1 MSWIQKLY
9 ETYNNCFSNIGY
21 SDQEGERPLL
31 PICHSTTQ
39 AHVEIVISKDGNF
52 RRANIIFDKND
63 MTTIIPCTESSA
75 SRAGSKPENHPLCD
89 RLQYVAGDFVKNG
102 GEVTSGFAKKPEEP
116 HNNYVQMLT
125 EWNQSRFGHPK
136 TEAILRYVKK
146 KSVVKDLVE
155 KKILFVGKGK
165 FLGKSEVTRDKNA
178 KDIFSLPSLTSQE
191 DVFIRWIVES
201 PDVEETKTWKDKSLW
216 ESWINYY
223 LSSKEKEPMCFVLGE
238 DAILTGNHPKYIRR
252 EGDGSKLISS
262 NDTSGFTFRGRFLT
276 DSQACNVS
284 LEVSQKA
291 HYALSWLIS
300 RQGYRK
306 DDLAIVTWATSGA
319 PVPQV
324 TDDTLSLLGAS
335 DLVSDQTTQAST
347 AQDIAIKFRN
357 RIAGYGKE
365 IGNTTHVVVMG
376 VDSATPTGRLAITYY
391 RELTGSDFLQ
401 RIDDWHTSC
410 AWLHSYRSITVQDEK
425 TGKSKQKFIRFVGAP
440 SPSDITEAAYGVN
453 RGGKF
458 EVDDKLRKTTVQ
470 RILPCII
477 DGQPIPRDLVESA
490 VRRASN
496 RVGLEDWQWNKVL
509 TIACALFKKHNRK
522 ENYNMTL
529 DLNRKTRDYLYGRL
543 LALAESLEEWALN
556 KAGEDRPTNA
566 ARLMQRF
573 SERPYSTW
581 RTIELALTPYKARLG
596 GKSKKRQ
603 RLIDEVVAAFENG
616 DFTSDKRLSGE
627 FLLGYH
633 CQREFLRNSRTE
645 DLDDSSEAIETSN
658 NN

>member
-9 ETYNNCFSNIGY
+9 ETYNNCQSSIGY
-21 SDQEGERPLL
+21 SGEEGVRPLL

-39 AHVEIVISKDGNF
+39 AHIEIVINKDGNF

-63 MTTIIPCTESSA
+63 MTTIIPCTEGSA

-89 RLQYVAGDFVKNG
+89 KLQYVAADFVKYG
-102 GEVTSGFAKKPEEP
+102 GEVTSGFSKDPDEP
-116 HNNYVQMLT
+116 HRNYVQTLT
-125 EWNQSRFGHPK
+125 EWNQSKFGHQK
-136 TEAILRYVKK
+136 TAAILKYVSKK
-146 KSVVKDLVE
+146 AVVKDLVE
-155 KKILFVGKGK
+155 QKILFVDKGK
-165 FLGKSEVTRDKNA
+165 FLEKSEVTRDKNA
-178 KDIFSLPSLTSQE
+178 KDIFSILNSQE
-191 DVFIRWIVES
+191 GAFIRWIVES
-201 PDVEETKTWKDKSLW
+201 PDVEEAKTWKDKSLW
-216 ESWINYY
+216 DSWMNYY
-223 LSSKEKEPMCFVLGE
+223 LSSKEKEPMCFVSGE

-300 RQGYRK
+300 LQGYRK
-306 DDLAIVTWATSGA
+306 DDLAIVAWATSGA
-319 PVPQV
+319 DIPSP
-324 TDDTLSLLGAS
+324 TDDAFSILGAD
-335 DLVSDQTTQAST
+335 DLVSDQAPRALT
-347 AQDIAIKFRN
+347 AQDTAIKLKKK
-357 RIAGYGKE
+357 IAGYGKK
-365 IGNTTHVVVMG
+365 IDNTTDVVVMG

-391 RELTGSDFLQ
+391 RELKGSDFLQ
-401 RIDDWHTSC
+401 RIDDWHNSC
-410 AWLHSYRSITVQDEK
+410 AWCHSYRSITIQDER
-425 TGKSKQKFIRFVGAP
+425 TGKSKQKFIPFVGAP
-440 SPSDITEAAYGVN
+440 SPSDIAEAAYGVN

-470 RILPCII
+470 RILPCIV
-477 DGQPIPRDLVESA
+477 DGQPMPRDLVESV

-496 RVGLEDWQWNKVL
+496 RIGLESWQWNKVL

-522 ENYNMTL
+522 ENYDMTL

-543 LALAESLEEWALN
+543 LALAESLEEWALS

-573 SERPYSTW
+573 SEHPYSTW

-603 RLIDEVVAAFENG
+603 RLIDEVVAAFNDG

-633 CQREFLRNSRTE
+633 CQREFLRPGNTE
-645 DLDDSSEAIETSN
+645 DLEDSNESAETSDTK
-658 NN
+658 

>member
-9 ETYNNCFSNIGY
+9 ETYNNCQSSIGY
-21 SDQEGERPLL
+21 SGEEGVRPLL

-39 AHVEIVISKDGNF
+39 AHIEIVIRKDGNF
-52 RRANIIFDKND
+52 RRANVIFDKND
-63 MTTIIPCTESSA
+63 MTTIIPCSEGSA

-89 RLQYVAGDFVKNG
+89 KLQYVAGDFVKYG
-102 GEVTSGFAKKPEEP
+102 GEVTSGFSKDPDEP
-116 HNNYVQMLT
+116 HRNYVKTLAQ
-125 EWNQSRFGHPK
+125 WNRSKFAHPK
-136 TEAILRYVKK
+136 TDAILKYVNKK
-146 KSVVKDLVE
+146 TVVKDLVDE
-155 KKILFVGKGK
+155 KILFVDKGR
-165 FLGKSEVTRDKNA
+165 FLEKSEVTRDKNA
-178 KDIFSLPSLTSQE
+178 KDIFSIINSQE
-191 DVFIRWIVES
+191 DAFIRWIVES
-201 PDVEETKTWKDKSLW
+201 PDVEESKTWKDKSLW
-216 ESWINYY
+216 DSWINYY
-223 LSSKEKEPMCFVLGE
+223 LSSKEKEPMCYVSGE

-306 DDLAIVTWATSGA
+306 DDLAIVAWATSGA
-319 PVPQV
+319 SIPSP
-324 TDDTLSLLGAS
+324 TDDAFSILGA
-335 DLVSDQTTQAST
+335 DELISDQMPKAST
-347 AQDIAIKFRN
+347 AQDVAIKLKKK
-357 RIAGYGKE
+357 IAGYGKE
-365 IGNTTHVVVMG
+365 IGNTTDVVVMG

-391 RELTGSDFLQ
+391 RELKGSDFLQ
-401 RIDDWHTSC
+401 RIEDWHDSC
-410 AWLHSYRSITVQDEK
+410 KWIHSYRSATIQDEK
-425 TGKSKQKFIRFVGAP
+425 TGKPKQKFIAFIGAP
-440 SPSDITEAAYGVN
+440 SPSDIAEAAYGVN

-458 EVDDKLRKTTVQ
+458 EVDEKLRKTTVQ

-477 DGQPIPRDLVESA
+477 DGQPMPRDLVESA

-522 ENYNMTL
+522 ENYDMTL

-543 LALAESLEEWALN
+543 LALAEGLEEWALN

-573 SERPYSTW
+573 SEHPYSTW

-633 CQREFLRNSRTE
+633 CQREFLRNNRAE
-645 DLDDSSEAIETSN
+645 DLEDSIESADTSN
-658 NN
+658 TK

>member
-1 MSWIQKLY
+1 MSWIQKLND
-9 ETYNNCFSNIGY
+9 TYNNCLSDIGY
-21 SDQEGERPLL
+21 SGQEGERPLL

-39 AHVEIVISKDGNF
+39 THVEIVISKDGNF
-52 RRANIIFDKND
+52 RRANIVFDKND

-89 RLQYVAGDFVKNG
+89 KLQYVAGDFVKYG
-102 GEVTSGFAKKPEEP
+102 GEVTSGFAKDPDEP
-116 HNNYVQMLT
+116 HRNYIQMLT

-155 KKILFVGKGK
+155 QKILFVDKGK
-165 FLGKSEVTRDKNA
+165 FLSKSEVTRDKNA
-178 KDIFSLPSLTSQE
+178 KDIFSILNSQE
-191 DVFIRWIVES
+191 DVFVRWIVES

-216 ESWINYY
+216 DSWINYY
-223 LSSKEKEPMCFVLGE
+223 LSSKEKEPMCFVSGE
-238 DAILTGNHPKYIRR
+238 DEILTGNHPKYIRR
-252 EGDGSKLISS
+252 EGDGAKLISS
-262 NDTSGFTFRGRFLT
+262 NDTSGFTYRGRFLT
-276 DSQACNVS
+276 DDQAVGVG

-306 DDLAIVTWATSGA
+306 EDLAIVAWATSGTDI
-319 PVPQV
+319 PSPM
-324 TDDTLSLLGAS
+324 DDTFSALGV
-335 DLVSDQTTQAST
+335 DNLVSDQAPRADT
-347 AQDIAIKFRN
+347 AQDVAIKFKKK
-357 RIAGYGKE
+357 IAGYGKE
-365 IGNTTHVVVMG
+365 IGNTTNIVVMG
-376 VDSATPTGRLAITYY
+376 LDSASPGRLSITYY

-440 SPSDITEAAYGVN
+440 SPSDITEAAYCVN
-453 RGGKF
+453 RSGKL
-458 EVDDKLRKTTVQ
+458 EVDDKLRKSTVQ

-509 TIACALFKKHNRK
+509 TIACALFKKYNRK
-522 ENYNMTL
+522 DNYDMTL
-529 DLNRKTRDYLYGRL
+529 EPNRKTRDYLYGRL

-573 SERPYSTW
+573 SEHPYSTW

-633 CQREFLRNSRTE
+633 CQREFLRNSRAE
-645 DLDDSSEAIETSN
+645 DLDDSSESTETSN

>member
-9 ETYNNCFSNIGY
+9 ETYNNCQSNIGY
-21 SDQEGERPLL
+21 SGAEGERPLL

-39 AHVEIVISKDGNF
+39 AHIEIVISKDGNF

-89 RLQYVAGDFVKNG
+89 KLQYVAGDFVKYG
-102 GEVTSGFAKKPEEP
+102 GEVTSGFAKKPYEP
-116 HNNYVQMLT
+116 HSNYVQMLT
-125 EWNQSRFGHPK
+125 EWNQSKFGHPK
-136 TEAILRYVKK
+136 TDVILRYIKK

-155 KKILFVGKGK
+155 QKILFVDKGK
-165 FLGKSEVTRDKNA
+165 FLEKSQVTRDKNA
-178 KDIFSLPSLTSQE
+178 KDIFSILNSQE
-191 DVFIRWIVES
+191 DAFIRWIVES
-201 PDVEETKTWKDKSLW
+201 SDVEETKTWKDKSLW
-216 ESWINYY
+216 DSWINYY
-223 LSSKEKEPMCFVLGE
+223 LSSKEKEPMCFVSGE

-252 EGDGSKLISS
+252 EGDGAKLISS
-262 NDTSGFTFRGRFLT
+262 NDTSGFTYRGRFLT
-276 DSQACNVS
+276 DDQAVNVG

-306 DDLAIVTWATSGA
+306 DDLAIIAWATSGVEI
-319 PVPQV
+319 PSPM
-324 TDDTLSLLGAS
+324 DDTFSVLGV
-335 DLVSDQTTQAST
+335 DNLVSDQAPRVDI
-347 AQDIAIKFRN
+347 AQDVAIKLKRK
-357 RIAGYGKE
+357 IAGYGRE
-365 IGNTTHVVVMG
+365 IGDTTDIVVMG
-376 VDSATPTGRLAITYY
+376 LDSASPGRLSITYY
-391 RELTGSDFLQ
+391 RELKGSDFLQ
-401 RIDDWHTSC
+401 RIDDWHNSC
-410 AWLHSYRSITVQDEK
+410 AWRHSYRSITIQDER
-425 TGKSKQKFIRFVGAP
+425 TGKSKQKFILFVGAP

-477 DGQPIPRDLVESA
+477 DGQPMPRDLVESA

-496 RVGLEDWQWNKVL
+496 RVGLEDWQWRKVL
-509 TIACALFKKHNRK
+509 SIACALFRKHNNRK
-522 ENYNMTL
+522 ENYDMTL

-543 LALAESLEEWALN
+543 LALAESLEEWALS

-573 SERPYSTW
+573 SEHPYSTW

-603 RLIDEVVAAFENG
+603 RLIDEVVAAFNDGE
-616 DFTSDKRLSGE
+616 FTSDKRLSGE

-633 CQREFLRNSRTE
+633 CQREFLRPGNSE
-645 DLDDSSEAIETSN
+645 DSEDSSEPTETIK
-658 NN
+658 

>member
-1 MSWIQKLY
+1 MSWIQKLND
-9 ETYNNCFSNIGY
+9 TYNNCLSNIGY
-21 SDQEGERPLL
+21 SGGEGERPLL

-39 AHVEIVISKDGNF
+39 AHVEIVIDKDGNF
-52 RRANIIFDKND
+52 RRANVVFDKND

-89 RLQYVAGDFVKNG
+89 KLQYVAGDFVKYG

-116 HNNYVQMLT
+116 HSNYVQMLT
-125 EWNQSRFGHPK
+125 EWNKSRFGHPK
-136 TEAILRYVKK
+136 IKAILQYVKK
-146 KSVVKDLVE
+146 ESVIKDLAE
-155 KKILFVGKGK
+155 QKILFIDQGK
-165 FLGKSEVTRDKNA
+165 FLRKSEVKRGKNA
-178 KDIFSLPSLTSQE
+178 KDIFSILNSQE
-191 DVFIRWIVES
+191 DAFIRWIVES

-216 ESWINYY
+216 DSWINYY
-223 LSSKEKEPMCFVLGE
+223 LSSKEKEPMCFVSGE
-238 DAILTGNHPKYIRR
+238 EAILTSNHPKYIRR
-252 EGDGSKLISS
+252 EGDGAKLISS
-262 NDTSGFTFRGRFLT
+262 NDTSGFTYRGRFLT
-276 DSQACNVS
+276 DDQAVNVG
-284 LEVSQKA
+284 LETSQKS

-306 DDLAIVTWATSGA
+306 EDLAIVAWATSGA
-319 PVPQV
+319 SIPSP
-324 TDDTLSLLGAS
+324 TDDTFSVLGVAN
-335 DLVSDQTTQAST
+335 LVSDQVVRADT
-347 AQDIAIKFRN
+347 AQDVATRFKKK
-357 RIAGYGKE
+357 IAGYGKE
-365 IGNTTHVVVMG
+365 IGDTTDIVVMG
-376 VDSATPTGRLAITYY
+376 LDSASPGRLSITYY

-410 AWLHSYRSITVQDEK
+410 AWVHSYRSIMVQDER
-425 TGKSKQKFIRFVGAP
+425 TGKSKPKFISFVGAP
-440 SPSDITEAAYGVN
+440 SPSDITEAAYGTN
-453 RGGKF
+453 RDGKF
-458 EVDDKLRKTTVQ
+458 EVDDKLRKATVQ
-470 RILPCII
+470 RILPCIV

-509 TIACALFKKHNRK
+509 TIACALFKKYNRK

-529 DLNRKTRDYLYGRL
+529 DPNRKTRDYLYGRL

-573 SERPYSTW
+573 SEHPYSTW

-603 RLIDEVVAAFENG
+603 RLIDEVVASFENG
-616 DFTSDKRLSGE
+616 DFISDKRLSGE

-633 CQREFLRNSRTE
+633 CQREFLRPGNNTE
-645 DLDDSSEAIETSN
+645 DDDSSESTETSTN
-658 NN
+658 N

>member
-9 ETYNNCFSNIGY
+9 ETYNNCQSSIGY
-21 SDQEGERPLL
+21 SGEEGVRPLL

-39 AHVEIVISKDGNF
+39 AHIEIVISKDGNF
-52 RRANIIFDKND
+52 RRANVVFDKND
-63 MTTIIPCTESSA
+63 MTTIIPCTEGSA

-89 RLQYVAGDFVKNG
+89 KLQYVAGDFVKYG
-102 GEVTSGFAKKPEEP
+102 GEVTSGFAKDPDEP
-116 HNNYVQMLT
+116 HRNYVKTLA
-125 EWNQSRFGHPK
+125 EWNKSKFAHSK
-136 TEAILRYVKK
+136 TDAILKYVNKK
-146 KSVVKDLVE
+146 TVVKDLVDE
-155 KKILFVGKGK
+155 KILFVDKGK
-165 FLGKSEVTRDKNA
+165 FLEKSEVTRDKNA
-178 KDIFSLPSLTSQE
+178 KDIFSILNSQE
-191 DVFIRWIVES
+191 DAFIRWIVES
-201 PDVEETKTWKDKSLW
+201 PDTIESKTWKDKSLW
-216 ESWINYY
+216 DSWINYY

-238 DAILTGNHPKYIRR
+238 DAILTSNHPKYIRR
-252 EGDGSKLISS
+252 EGDGAKLISS
-262 NDTSGFTFRGRFLT
+262 NDTSGFTYRGRFLT
-276 DSQACNVS
+276 DDQAVNVG

-306 DDLAIVTWATSGA
+306 DDLAIVAWATSGA
-319 PVPQV
+319 SIPSP
-324 TDDTLSLLGAS
+324 TDDAVSILGA
-335 DLVSDQTTQAST
+335 DELVSDQALKAST
-347 AQDIAIKFRN
+347 AQDVAIKLKKK
-357 RIAGYGKE
+357 IAGYGKE
-365 IGNTTHVVVMG
+365 IGDTTDIVVMG
-376 VDSATPTGRLAITYY
+376 LDSASPGRLSITYY
-391 RELTGSDFLQ
+391 RELKGSDFLQ
-401 RIDDWHTSC
+401 RIDDWHNSC
-410 AWLHSYRSITVQDEK
+410 AWLHSYRSITIQDEK
-425 TGKSKQKFIRFVGAP
+425 TGKLKPKFIPFIGAP
-440 SPSDITEAAYGVN
+440 SPSDIAEAAYAVN
-453 RGGKF
+453 RSGKF
-458 EVDDKLRKTTVQ
+458 EVDEKLRKTTVQ

-522 ENYNMTL
+522 ENYDMTL
-529 DLNRKTRDYLYGRL
+529 DPNRKTRDYLYGRL

-603 RLIDEVVAAFENG
+603 RLIDDVVAAFENG

-633 CQREFLRNSRTE
+633 CQREFLRNNRTE
-645 DLDDSSEAIETSN
+645 DLEDSNESAETSN
-658 NN
+658 IKH

>member
-9 ETYNNCFSNIGY
+9 ETYNNCQSSIGY
-21 SDQEGERPLL
+21 SGEEGVRPLL

-39 AHVEIVISKDGNF
+39 AHVEIVIGKDGSF

-63 MTTIIPCTESSA
+63 MTTIIPCTEGSA

-89 RLQYVAGDFVKNG
+89 KLQYVAGDFVKYG
-102 GEVTSGFAKKPEEP
+102 GEVTSGFAKDPSEP
-116 HNNYVQMLT
+116 HRNYAQVLT
-125 EWNQSRFGHPK
+125 EWNQSSFGHPK
-136 TEAILRYVKK
+136 TDSILRYVNKK
-146 KSVVKDLVE
+146 TVVKDLADQKIVYVGQGRFL
-155 KKILFVGKGK
+155 KKN
-165 FLGKSEVTRDKNA
+165 EVTRDKNA
-178 KDIFSLPSLTSQE
+178 RDIFSIPSLTSQE

-201 PDVEETKTWKDKSLW
+201 PDVEESKTWKDKTLW
-216 ESWINYY
+216 DSWMNYY
-223 LSSKEKEPMCFVLGE
+223 LSSKEKEPLCFVSGE

-306 DDLAIVTWATSGA
+306 DDLAIVAWATSGA
-319 PVPQV
+319 AIPKP
-324 TDDTLSLLGAS
+324 TDDALSILGTNE
-335 DLVSDQTTQAST
+335 LISDQPSKSLT
-347 AQDIAIKFRN
+347 AQDVALKLKKK
-357 RIAGYGKE
+357 IAGYGKV
-365 IGNTTHVVVMG
+365 IGSTADIVVMA

-391 RELTGSDFLQ
+391 RELKGSDFLQ
-401 RIDDWHTSC
+401 RIDDWHNSC
-410 AWLHSYRSITVQDEK
+410 AWRHSYRSITIQDER
-425 TGKSKQKFIRFVGAP
+425 TGKSKQKIIPFVGAP
-440 SPSDITEAAYGVN
+440 SPSDIAEAAYGVN
-453 RGGKF
+453 RSGKF
-458 EVDDKLRKTTVQ
+458 DVDEKLRKTTVQ
-470 RILPCII
+470 RILPCIV
-477 DGQPIPRDLVESA
+477 DGQPMPRDLVESA
-490 VRRASN
+490 LRRASN

-509 TIACALFKKHNRK
+509 TIACALFKKYNLK
-522 ENYNMTL
+522 ENYDMTL
-529 DLNRKTRDYLYGRL
+529 DPNRKTRDYLYGRL

-556 KAGEDRPTNA
+556 KAGEERPTNA

-573 SERPYSTW
+573 SEHPYSTW

-603 RLIDEVVAAFENG
+603 RLIDEVVAAFGNG

-633 CQREFLRNSRTE
+633 CQREFLRNNRAE
-645 DLDDSSEAIETSN
+645 DLEDNAESTETSN

>member
-9 ETYNNCFSNIGY
+9 ETYNNCQSSIGY
-21 SDQEGERPLL
+21 SGEEGVRPLL

-39 AHVEIVISKDGNF
+39 AHIEIVISQDGKF
-52 RRANIIFDKND
+52 RRASVIFDKND

-75 SRAGSKPENHPLCD
+75 GRAGSKPENHPLCD
-89 RLQYVAGDFVKNG
+89 KLQYVAGDFVKYG
-102 GEVTSGFAKKPEEP
+102 GEVTSGFAKKPDEP
-116 HNNYVQMLT
+116 HNNYVQVLT
-125 EWNQSRFGHPK
+125 EWNQSKFGHPK

-155 KKILFVGKGK
+155 QKILFVGKGK
-165 FLGKSEVTRDKNA
+165 FLEKSEVTRDKNA
-178 KDIFSLPSLTSQE
+178 KDIFSFLNSQE
-191 DVFIRWIVES
+191 DAFIRWIVES

-216 ESWINYY
+216 DSWINHY
-223 LSSKEKEPMCFVLGE
+223 LSSKEKEPMCFVSGE

-252 EGDGSKLISS
+252 EGDGAKLISS
-262 NDTSGFTFRGRFLT
+262 NDTSGFTYRGRFLT
-276 DSQACNVS
+276 DDQAVNIG

-306 DDLAIVTWATSGA
+306 DDLAIVAWATSGA
-319 PVPQV
+319 SIPRP
-324 TDDTLSLLGAS
+324 TDDTFSVLGAD
-335 DLVSDQTTQAST
+335 DLVSDQAPRAFT
-347 AQDIAIKFRN
+347 AQDIAIKLKKK
-357 RIAGYGKE
+357 IAGYGKE
-365 IGNTTHVVVMG
+365 IGDTTDIVVMG
-376 VDSATPTGRLAITYY
+376 LDSASPGRLSITYY

-401 RIDDWHTSC
+401 RIGDWHTSC
-410 AWLHSYRSITVQDEK
+410 AWLHSYRSITIQDK
-425 TGKSKQKFIRFVGAP
+425 RTGKPKQKFIPFVGAP
-440 SPSDITEAAYGVN
+440 SPSDLTEAAYGVN

-470 RILPCII
+470 RILPCIV

-496 RVGLEDWQWNKVL
+496 RVSLEDWQWNKVL

-522 ENYNMTL
+522 ENYDMTL
-529 DLNRKTRDYLYGRL
+529 DPNRKSRDYLYGRL

-573 SERPYSTW
+573 SEHPYSTW

-645 DLDDSSEAIETSN
+645 DLDDSSESAETSN

>member
-1 MSWIQKLY
+1 MSWIQKLN
-9 ETYNNCFSNIGY
+9 ETYNNCQSNIGY
-21 SDQEGERPLL
+21 SGQEGERPLL

-39 AHVEIVISKDGNF
+39 AHIEIVINKDGNF

-89 RLQYVAGDFVKNG
+89 KLQYVAGDFVTNG
-102 GEVTSGFAKKPEEP
+102 GVVTSGFSKDPDEP
-116 HNNYVQMLT
+116 YRNYIQMLT
-125 EWNQSRFGHPK
+125 EWNQSKFRHPK

-146 KSVVKDLVE
+146 KLVVKDLVE
-155 KKILFVGKGK
+155 QKILFVDKGQ
-165 FLGKSEVTRDKNA
+165 FLEKSEVTRDKNA
-178 KDIFSLPSLTSQE
+178 KDIFSILNSQE
-191 DVFIRWIVES
+191 DAFIRWIVES

-216 ESWINYY
+216 DSWINYY
-223 LSSKEKEPMCFVLGE
+223 LSSKEKAPMCFMSGE

-252 EGDGSKLISS
+252 EGDGAKLISS
-262 NDTSGFTFRGRFLT
+262 NDTSGFTYRGRFLT
-276 DSQACNVS
+276 DDQAVNVG

-306 DDLAIVTWATSGA
+306 DDLAIVAWATSGA
-319 PVPQV
+319 SIPSP
-324 TDDTLSLLGAS
+324 TDDTFSVLGA
-335 DLVSDQTTQAST
+335 DNLVSDQASRADI
-347 AQDIAIKFRN
+347 AQDVAIKLKKK
-357 RIAGYGKE
+357 IAGYGKE
-365 IGNTTHVVVMG
+365 IGNTTDVVVMG
-376 VDSATPTGRLAITYY
+376 LDSASPGRLSITYY

-410 AWLHSYRSITVQDEK
+410 AWTHSYRSITVQDEK

-440 SPSDITEAAYGVN
+440 SPSDIAEAAYGTN
-453 RGGKF
+453 RDGKF
-458 EVDDKLRKTTVQ
+458 NVDDKLRKTTVQ

-522 ENYNMTL
+522 ENYDMTL
-529 DLNRKTRDYLYGRL
+529 DPNRKTRDYLYGRL

-573 SERPYSTW
+573 SEHPYSTW

-603 RLIDEVVAAFENG
+603 RLIDEVVASFENG

-645 DLDDSSEAIETSN
+645 DLDDSSESTETSN
-658 NN
+658 N